1 MNYIEVIKDLESL
14 KGHDI
19 DSNIS
24 VMRELMRRLD
34 GVQDKVNII
43 HVAGTNGKGS
53 TCLML
58 SKILKNNGFK
68 TGLFISPHLIDYTER
83 ISINGRDISKDDF
96 IKYYNRVKSIADE
109 MNQSGFDTPSF
120 FEVLTAMAFC
130 YFYDNGCDIAV
141 IEVGLGGRYDS
152 TNIIKK
158 PLVSV
163 IASISKDH
171 TEFLGNTIEEIAFEK
186 AGIIKNNVPTVL
198 YKQGSTVYELVKD
211 ICLNKNS
218 QLIYSEELDISIKN
232 KSIFGSKFDLR
243 TKFYEYKDLELSLSG
258 EHQIKNC
265 ALVLLVIYVLRKI
278 GYNIYDYSIYE
289 ALRCAKW
296 PGRLEVIDKNPITI
310 FDGAHNEDGIKI
322 LSDAIIELKK
332 EHNITLVIGILSDK
346 NYEQM
351 AKTIMP
357 LADKIFITRP
367 FYSRA
372 LDENILAKLANGL
385 KKEVHIFHNPF
396 EAYDFARMETDKED
410 ILICSGSLYLIGD
423 LKRYL
428 SR

>member
-1 MNYIEVIKDLESL
+1 
-14 KGHDI
+14 
-19 DSNIS
+19 
-24 VMRELMRRLD
+24 
-34 GVQDKVNII
+34 
-43 HVAGTNGKGS
+43 
-53 TCLML
+53 ML

-211 ICLNKNS
+211 IC
-218 QLIYSEELDISIKN
+218 
-232 KSIFGSKFDLR
+232 
-243 TKFYEYKDLELSLSG
+243 
-258 EHQIKNC
+258 C
-265 ALVLLVIYVLRKI
+265 LLYT
-278 GYNIYDYSIYE
+278 S
-289 ALRCAKW
+289 RC
-296 PGRLEVIDKNPITI
+296 V
-310 FDGAHNEDGIKI
+310 
-322 LSDAIIELKK
+322 
-332 EHNITLVIGILSDK
+332 
-346 NYEQM
+346 
-351 AKTIMP
+351 
-357 LADKIFITRP
+357 
-367 FYSRA
+367 
-372 LDENILAKLANGL
+372 
-385 KKEVHIFHNPF
+385 
-396 EAYDFARMETDKED
+396 
-410 ILICSGSLYLIGD
+410 
-423 LKRYL
+423 
-428 SR
+428 